1 MKLQFKEQ
9 DFQIQGV
16 KAVVDCFLGQPI
28 KTNRFTLE
36 RSKEI
41 IRKTKLAASG
51 VTQIS
56 AFENEVLEDIGYRN
70 SAIQIPESQILKN
83 IQKVQEGNDL
93 LESKQIERPR
103 GVNLGYNLTIE
114 METGTGKTYTYI
126 RSMYELH
133 KQYGWSKFIVIVPSI
148 AIREGV
154 FYSFEVTQN
163 HFQELYGHKISPFIY
178 NSGRPQDIENFA
190 SDSRISVMII
200 NTQAFNARGKDARRI
215 YQELDQFGTRKP
227 IEIIANTNPILII
240 DEPQSV
246 EGVKT
251 LESMQDFNPLF
262 TLRYSATHKVDYNK
276 IYRLDALD
284 AYNKRLVKKIQ
295 VKGIN
300 LKGSTGTTGY
310 LYLESI
316 GLSTKKPPFAVIE
329 YEKRSN
335 SGVIT
340 KVRKTVPQ
348 GFNLYENS
356 GNMPAYKNQ
365 TISEINGYLNKIV
378 VGGEDIYPGD
388 ILNDKDENAF
398 RRIQIRECIMSHLQK
413 EKQLYGKGIKVLSL
427 FFIDSVEKYRIYDEL
442 GEQALGEYA
451 KIFEEEY
458 NNVRSEFLDLFQQDY
473 NDYLKETDPSKAHKG
488 YMPNDYGAYLKRDA
502 AERVHQ
508 GYFSIDKKG
517 QSVDPS
523 VKRGSE
529 ESDDISAYDLIMKDK
544 NRLLSFEE
552 PTRFIFSHSA
562 LKEGW
567 DNPNVFQICALK
579 HAESG
584 SLTRRR
590 QEVGRGM
597 RLCVNKNGNRLDF
610 ESVGD
615 QVHEIN
621 KLTVIASESYEA
633 FAKGLQS
640 EIAATLKDRPMKIEA
655 KVFLNKVVTN
665 EKGEEH
671 RIDELEATLLNN
683 TLMFERV
690 ADVSGKI
697 TPEGKELIENSKV
710 PLPEQFEPY
719 RDSICKLLKSVYSGE
734 EFKPED
740 ERQTIVLDT
749 NKNFKKKE
757 FQELWDRIN
766 LKTIYEV
773 KFDSNKLIQDSKVLI
788 NAQLN
793 IGDRVYEV
801 KTGELTDGTKE
812 QMKEGTLIKESNRES
827 IKLKNDIYTNA
838 VYDIVG
844 EIEVHTSL
852 TRKTIVEILKSIK
865 EEKFLLIRKNPE
877 EFISKCSK
885 LINEVKASL
894 IINNIVYHKTDE
906 RYDSKTVFTNSKF
919 AMRDSELLEKHIYD
933 FLTSDSN
940 IESEF
945 AQALENSTEV
955 VVYAKLPKSFY
966 VSTPVANYSP
976 DWAIVFDKDKVRHIY
991 FVAETKGS
999 DSDMELKFME
1009 KLKIHCATEHFKEIS
1024 GNVVKFERVSSY
1036 NKLMDIVQLK

>member
-9 DFQIQGV
+9 DFQVKGV
-16 KAVVDCFLGQPI
+16 KAVVDCFQGQPI

-36 RSKEI
+36 RSKEL
-41 IRKTKLAASG
+41 IRKTKMATSG
-51 VTQIS
+51 VTQVS
-56 AFENEVLEDIGYRN
+56 AFDDEVLEDIGYRN

-83 IQKVQEGNDL
+83 IQQVQKNNDL
-93 LESKQIERPR
+93 LESQQIERPK

-126 RSMYELH
+126 RTMYELH
-133 KQYGWSKFIVIVPSI
+133 KNYGWSKFIIIVPSI

-154 FYSFEVTQN
+154 FSSFSDTQD
-163 HFQELYGHKISPFIY
+163 HFQELYGHKINPFIY

-227 IEIIANTNPILII
+227 IDIIANTNPILII

-246 EGVKT
+246 EGAKT
-251 LESMQDFNPLF
+251 MESMQLFKPLF

-316 GLSTKKPPFAVIE
+316 SLSTNKPPFAVIE
-329 YEKRSN
+329 YEKRSS
-335 SGVIT
+335 SGLIT
-340 KVRKTVPQ
+340 KERKKVPQ

-365 TISEINGYLNKIV
+365 SISEINGYLNKIV
-378 VGGEDIYPGD
+378 IGGQDIYPGD

-398 RRIQIRECIMSHLQK
+398 RRVQIRECIMSHLQK
-413 EKQLYGKGIKVLSL
+413 EKQLYGKGVKVLSL
-427 FFIDSVEKYRIYDEL
+427 FFIDSVEKYRVYNEL
-442 GEQALGEYA
+442 GEQSSGEYA

-458 NNVRSEFLDLFQQDY
+458 AKLRDESRDLTLPEYD
-473 NDYLKETDPSKAHKG
+473 NYL
-488 YMPNDYGAYLKRDA
+488 MRD
-502 AERVHQ
+502 EPEKVHQ

-517 QSVDPS
+517 KSVDPT
-523 VKRGSE
+523 VKRGKE
-529 ESDDISAYDLIMKDK
+529 DSDDISAYDLIMKGK
-544 NRLLSFEE
+544 KRLMDFIE

-584 SLTRRR
+584 SLIRRR

-597 RLCVNKNGNRLDF
+597 RICVNKNGNRLDF
-610 ESVGD
+610 ERVGD

-621 KLTVIASESYEA
+621 KLTVIASETYEA

-640 EIAATLKDRPMKIEA
+640 EIAATLKDRPQKAEVEYFVG
-655 KVFLNKVVTN
+655 KVVHNDKEEEHRLTKDDSKKLNKVLY
-665 EKGEEH
+665 KH
-671 RIDELEATLLNN
+671 DIIDE
-683 TLMFERV
+683 
-690 ADVSGKI
+690 DDKI
-697 TPEGKELIENSKV
+697 TDEGRALIEINKV
-710 PLPEQFEPY
+710 PLPVQLEPY
-719 RDSICKLLKSVYSGE
+719 KDSICKLLKSIYTGE
-734 EFKPED
+734 VFKPVD
-740 ERQTIVLDT
+740 ERQTIELNT
-749 NKNFKKKE
+749 NKNFNKKE
-757 FQELWDRIN
+757 FQALWDKIN

-773 KFDSNKLIQDSKVLI
+773 QFDSNKLIEDSKVLI

-801 KTGELTDGTKE
+801 KTGELTDGTKD
-812 QMKEGTLIKESNRES
+812 QMKEGTLIKETGRES
-827 IKLKNDIYTNA
+827 VKLKNDIYTNA

-844 EIEVHTSL
+844 EIEVHTNL
-852 TRKTIVEILKSIK
+852 TRKTIVSILKSIK

-877 EFISKCSK
+877 EFIAKCSK

-894 IINNIVYHKTDE
+894 IINNIVYHKTEE
-906 RYDSKTVFTNSKF
+906 RHDSKTVFTNSKF
-919 AMRDSELLEKHIYD
+919 ASRDSEKLEKHIYD
-933 FLTSDSN
+933 FLTSDSK
-940 IESEF
+940 IEADF

-955 VVYAKLPKSFY
+955 VVYAKLPKSFS
-966 VSTPVANYSP
+966 VSTPVASYSP
-976 DWAIVFDKDKVRHIY
+976 DWAVVFDKDKVKQIY
-991 FVAETKGS
+991 FIAETKGS
-999 DSDMELKFME
+999 DSDMDLRGIE

-1024 GNVVKFERVSSY
+1024 GAEVHFKKVASY
-1036 NKLMDIVQLK
+1036 DTLKTMLEFK